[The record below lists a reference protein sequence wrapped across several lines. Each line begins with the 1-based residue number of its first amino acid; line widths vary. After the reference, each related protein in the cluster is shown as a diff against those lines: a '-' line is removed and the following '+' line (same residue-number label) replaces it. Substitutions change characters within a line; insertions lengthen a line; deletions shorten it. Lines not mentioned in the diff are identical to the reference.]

1 MAIINIMEKMVETRF
16 TNHSKAMNFCTCE
29 LCADDV
35 KCIALNKLPPKY
47 VTSSKGELFFRTEQ
61 QMVRQNMMDID
72 IAVINAIESVKKRP
86 RHD

>member
-1 MAIINIMEKMVETRF
+1 MAIINIMEKMVDIRF
-16 TNHSKAMNFCTCE
+16 ADHSKAMNFCTCE
-29 LCADDV
+29 RCAEDV

-47 VTSSKGELFFRTEQ
+47 VTSNKGELFFRTEQ